1 MAVKIDKGKAA
12 SLLDLTP
19 MIDVVFNLLIFFLVA
34 TKFSEEDHEI
44 AIKTPNASE
53 AASLTAQPQ
62 DVFVVIDDA
71 GSFFVK
77 GKQYALDDLEA
88 LLLQK
93 KANDPVNTSVKIRAD
108 GRVSVQPLISV
119 MNACNK
125 ADIRDYTVVTQSDD
139 Q

>member
-1 MAVKIDKGKAA
+1 MAVKIRKGNGGQI
-12 SLLDLTP
+12 DFTP
-19 MIDVVFNLLIFFLVA
+19 MIDMVFNLLIFFMVT

-44 AIKTPNASE
+44 PIKTPNASE
-53 AASLTAQPQ
+53 APSLTASPQ

-71 GSFFVK
+71 GNFFVK

-88 LLLQK
+88 YLLQK
-93 KANDPVNTSVKIRAD
+93 KADDPVNTSVKIRAD

-125 ADIRDYTVVTQSDD
+125 ADIRDYTVVTQSAEK
-139 Q
+139 